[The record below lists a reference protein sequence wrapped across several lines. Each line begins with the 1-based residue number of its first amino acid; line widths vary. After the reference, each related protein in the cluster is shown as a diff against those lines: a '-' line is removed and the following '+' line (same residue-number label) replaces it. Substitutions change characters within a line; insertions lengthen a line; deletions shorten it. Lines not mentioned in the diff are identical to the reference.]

1 MSAFIAAQ
9 FVPLLFAGLL
19 LFLLTGFPVA
29 FSLAA
34 TGLLFGFIGME
45 AGIFPATLF
54 QALPLRVFGIMQ
66 NDTLLAIPFF
76 TLMGII
82 LEKSGMAED
91 LLETIGQV
99 FGPVRG
105 GLALAVIFVGALLAA
120 TTGVVAA
127 AVISMGLISLP
138 IMLRYGYNRT
148 VATGV
153 ITASGTLAQAIP
165 PSLVLIVL
173 ADQLGRS
180 VGDMYEGA
188 ILPGL
193 LLVGLYASFVLIV
206 SVVKPAWVPAL
217 PPEARIYR
225 EANGASGHISLLAL
239 LGVSAAAGF
248 AWGRMHQAIINPLIG
263 RDLPAPSDEVLIMSM
278 TVASLTALTLALAGR
293 LFRLNLL
300 SKLTERVTFVLIPP
314 LVLIFLVLGT
324 IFLGIATPTEG
335 GALGALGALIMA
347 SARRKLSISLLKQAL
362 ENTTKLSCFVL
373 FILIGSTVFSF
384 TFNAAE
390 GHIWVEHLFTNM
402 PGGAMGFLIVVNVLV
417 FILGMFIDFFE
428 IAFIVIPMLAPV
440 ADKLLPALLPA
451 GAPADWALI
460 WFGVII
466 AMNLQ
471 TSFLTP
477 PFGFA
482 LFYLR
487 SVAARTD
494 YKDRIT
500 GSTIP
505 AVTTGQIYSG
515 AIAFIVIQLVMVAM
529 VVIFPGLV
537 IDMET
542 KKAIDPN
549 SIKLEAPTGR
559 GYSDQPVLDP
569 MRGFQQPGGGAPSDS
584 APGGAAP
591 SDAAP
596 KAEPPAAED
605 PTEALRRSLERD
617 QQKK

>member
-1 MSAFIAAQ
+1 MSAFIAQQ

-19 LFLLTGFPVA
+19 VFLVTGFPVA
-29 FSLAA
+29 FALAA
-34 TGLLFGFIGME
+34 CGLLFGFIGME
-45 AGIFPATLF
+45 AGLFPQTLF
-54 QALPLRVFGIMQ
+54 QALPLRIFGIMQ

-138 IMLRYGYNRT
+138 IMLRFGYNRT
-148 VATGV
+148 IATGV

-180 VGDMYEGA
+180 VGDMYEAA
-188 ILPGL
+188 IVPGL
-193 LLVGLYASFVLIV
+193 MLVGLYALFVIIV
-206 SVVKPAWVPAL
+206 SIVRPSWVPAL
-217 PPEARIYR
+217 PAEARIYR
-225 EANGASGHISLLAL
+225 EANGSSGHRSLFVLLA
-239 LGVSAAAGF
+239 VAAAAGF
-248 AWGRMHQAIINPLIG
+248 AWSRVHQAVINPMIE
-263 RDLPAPSDEVLIMSM
+263 RQLPAPGDEVLILSM
-278 TVASLTALTLALAGR
+278 TIASFVALGLALANR
-293 LFRLNLL
+293 LLKLGLL
-300 SKLTERVTFVLIPP
+300 SKLTEQVTFVLIPP

-335 GALGALGALIMA
+335 GALGAIGALVMA
-347 SARRKLSISLLKQAL
+347 TARGKLSLGLLKQAL

-390 GHIWVEHLFTNM
+390 GHIWVEHLFDNM
-402 PGGAMGFLIVVNVLV
+402 PGGAMGFLIVVNILV

-428 IAFIVIPMLAPV
+428 IAFIVVPMLAPV
-440 ADKLLPALLPA
+440 ADKILPELLPA
-451 GAPADWALI
+451 GANADVALI

-487 SVAARTD
+487 SVASRKD
-494 YKDRIT
+494 YKDRLT
-500 GSTIP
+500 GETIP
-505 AVTTGQIYSG
+505 AVTTPQIYKG
-515 AIAFIVIQLVMVAM
+515 AIAFIVIQIIMIA
-529 VVIFPGLV
+529 VIVLFPGL
-537 IDMET
+537 
-542 KKAIDPN
+542 AIDTEVKQKIDLD
-549 SIKLEAPTGR
+549 SIQLDAPQG
-559 GYSDQPVLDP
+559 GYSDTPADP
-569 MRGFQQPGGGAPSDS
+569 MRGFA
-584 APGGAAP
+584 APGGAPA
-591 SDAAP
+591 DAP
-596 KAEPPAAED
+596 KAAPADED
-605 PTEALRRSLERD
+605 PMEAVKRSLQNEA
-617 QQKK
+617 KK